1 MKIRIK
7 LVSHLKLMHSLL
19 TKSILIAGL
28 AIATQNVMAIH
39 PCDSLNCCGPSNS
52 AAKSCM
58 GDNGLLATC
67 NAVVND
73 CPEAY

>member
-1 MKIRIK
+1 MKIKIK
-7 LVSHLKLMHSLL
+7 LVSHLKLMHSLF

-39 PCDSLNCCGPSNS
+39 PCDHHNCCGWNTSP
-52 AAKSCM
+52 AKSCM

-67 NAVVND
+67 NAVINN
-73 CPEAY
+73 CPEPD